1 MQRREDHMKLS
12 ESAQDGIVVVQP
24 QGRIDNNGVKAF
36 GDRLLEVGRLAP
48 HRIVIDF
55 QQASYLN
62 SAGFRALLIARKQI
76 EQLQGRLVLCGMSA
90 EITRLFEIADLANMF
105 VICRNRDE

>member
-1 MQRREDHMKLS
+1 MSSIRAQKARTVFSCGRNSPRRDPSTMQRREDHMKLS

-76 EQLQGRLVLCGMSA
+76 
-90 EITRLFEIADLANMF
+90 
-105 VICRNRDE
+105 